1 MFFVSIGVDMGRVRV
16 SKNQLQ
22 TATDA
27 AAFAGAMA
35 LPSADHTDATDRA
48 VTVAGEN
55 FVDGT
60 AVALQPANDIQFGLY
75 RQTTHVYTPVGS
87 AEPGPHGHVVID
99 SDANAIKVTALR
111 TRARGNPINLTFA
124 RAVGGSTFNVWTTA
138 TAFVRG
144 GPSAFG
150 IVGLDWVHIQ
160 GTSNTD
166 SYDPT
171 HGAYGGS
178 NVHNGGTVAS
188 NGTITVNGTS
198 SVHGDARPGVNSI
211 VDINGSPTITGWTAP
226 LDAPLVYPPTVYAAP
241 GTNNNALVVPQ
252 TSINLSKQEFNP
264 GNGTTTF
271 ATTTGGAKYVF
282 KSWKMSS
289 SGVNVVI
296 NGPATVWIS
305 GDFNMT
311 GGNLKIVG
319 NDTTARVI
327 FYVNGDFKQTG
338 GSISNPYPQR
348 PGALTISMTGH
359 NTTFSASA
367 QLNAHIYA
375 PTSDVTLHGNANNPP
390 ADFSGWL
397 VGQTLTL
404 TGNTQI
410 HYDESLGGENTP
422 HRAILVK

>member
-1 MFFVSIGVDMGRVRV
+1 
-16 SKNQLQ
+16 
-22 TATDA
+22 
-27 AAFAGAMA
+27 
-35 LPSADHTDATDRA
+35 
-48 VTVAGEN
+48 
-55 FVDGT
+55 
-60 AVALQPANDIQFGLY
+60 
-75 RQTTHVYTPVGS
+75 
-87 AEPGPHGHVVID
+87 VID

-111 TRARGNPINLTFA
+111 TRTRGNPINLTFA

-144 GPSAFG
+144 GAVAFG

-160 GTSNTD
+160 GTTNTD

-198 SVHGDARPGVNSI
+198 SVHGDARPGVDSI

-226 LDAPLVYPPTVYAAP
+226 LDAPLSYPPAVYAAP
-241 GTNNNALVVPQ
+241 GTNDNALVVPQ
-252 TSINLSKQEFNP
+252 TSIDPRKQEFNP
-264 GNGTTTF
+264 GSGTTTF
-271 ATTTGGAKYVF
+271 ATTGGGARYVF
-282 KSWKMSS
+282 RSWKMSS

-305 GDFNMT
+305 GNFDMT

-319 NDTTARVI
+319 NDTNARVI

-348 PGALTISMTGH
+348 PGAFTINMTGH

-390 ADFSGWL
+390 ADFSGWV

-404 TGNTQI
+404 TGNSQI
-410 HYDESLGGENTP
+410 HYDESLGGDDGP